1 MGANE
6 PLTVIVEKHVWVAS
20 DGTEFAT
27 QEAAQEYEDI
37 MTNPYYKTLKD
48 KVEQLE
54 RTIEHLKHDLEIS
67 RARNDFLRPQ
77 PYFGDIKG
85 N

>member
-1 MGANE
+1 MKQNK
-6 PLTVIVEKHVWVAS
+6 PLTAIVEKHVWVAS

-54 RTIEHLKHDLEIS
+54 RTIEHLKRDLETA

-77 PYFGDIKG
+77 PYFGNVKV